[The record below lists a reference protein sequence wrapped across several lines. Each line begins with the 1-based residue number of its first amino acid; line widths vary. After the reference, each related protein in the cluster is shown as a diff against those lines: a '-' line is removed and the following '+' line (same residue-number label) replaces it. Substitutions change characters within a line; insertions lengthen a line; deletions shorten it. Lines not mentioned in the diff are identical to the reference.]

1 MILYSGS
8 SAKVEAEL
16 DRLRPYLHFGAQAK
30 KRALQ
35 LMEENEKS
43 LSERKSSQETKD
55 LPM

>member
-1 MILYSGS
+1 MYSGS

-43 LSERKSSQETKD
+43 LSGRKILQETKD